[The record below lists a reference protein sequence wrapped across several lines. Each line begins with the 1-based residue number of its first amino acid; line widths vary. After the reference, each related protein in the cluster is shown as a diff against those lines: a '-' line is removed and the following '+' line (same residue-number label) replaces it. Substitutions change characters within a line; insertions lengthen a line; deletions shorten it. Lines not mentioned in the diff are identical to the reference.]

1 MKLTLKDLQ
10 ELVKGFPSNEE
21 LVKWLNYIFEFYKI
35 NTPLRISA
43 FLSNTGHECLSFKQ
57 FEEFASGRAYEGR
70 KDLGNIYP
78 GDGVKFKGF
87 GAIMYTGRANYTRLS
102 KTLNKDFVS
111 NPKLLL
117 EPEWA
122 IKSAGVFWNEKKL
135 NIPSDKGDIKTVR
148 KTINGGF
155 NGMIDVQERYVRCLQ
170 WFKSKGYS

>member
-43 FLSNTGHECLSFKQ
+43 YLARIGHECLSFKQ
-57 FEEFASGRAYEGR
+57 FEEFASGAAYEGR
-70 KDLGNIYP
+70 KDLGNTVP
-78 GDGVKFKGF
+78 GDGKKYKGM
-87 GAIMYTGRANYTRLS
+87 GAVQITGKSNYIALS
-102 KTLNKDFVS
+102 KALNKDFVS

-117 EPEWA
+117 QPEWA
-122 IKSAGVFWNEKKL
+122 IKSSGWFWDSRKL
-135 NIPSDKGDIKTVR
+135 NIPSDKGDIRTVT
-148 KTINGGF
+148 KIINGGF
-155 NGMIDVQERYVRCLQ
+155 NGLKETQERYLRCLQ